1 MDDIEPF
8 RTVYELGQP
17 LSFLK
22 QKTTQRNG
30 QRPNQGRFPNQI
42 QSSNQWA
49 NKSAIL
55 NPMQMQMQLPYQ
67 GANQTTWPMASQSQ
81 ILIPYPGEYQV
92 GMPGSASMQLQNQWR
107 NQAAVPVMAEYPVR
121 GASQMLNYHQLQ
133 AQRRA
138 QMQMQMDLQN
148 QGYMPQMQQM
158 YAGAPPLILS
168 NPELQMP
175 APTRPAD
182 ESDVAGLATL
192 MLTPFPTQTPM
203 LASQPLGA
211 QRRRSTYES
220 PQE

>member
-1 MDDIEPF
+1 MIDIEPF
-8 RTVYELGQP
+8 RTVYDSGRP

-30 QRPNQGRFPNQI
+30 QRPNQGRFPNQM
-42 QSSNQWA
+42 QSSNQWV

-55 NPMQMQMQLPYQ
+55 NPMQMQSPYQ
-67 GANQTTWPMASQSQ
+67 GSNQTTWPMVPQTQ
-81 ILIPYPGEYQV
+81 MLIPYPGEHQV
-92 GMPGSASMQLQNQWR
+92 AMPGFASMQLQNQWG
-107 NQAAVPVMAEYPVR
+107 NQAAMPVMAEYPVR
-121 GASQMLNYHQLQ
+121 GTSQMLNYDQLQ

-138 QMQMQMDLQN
+138 QMHMQMNLQN
-148 QGYMPQMQQM
+148 QGYMPQMQQL
-158 YAGAPPLILS
+158 YPEATPLILS
-168 NPELQMP
+168 NPELHMP

-182 ESDVAGLATL
+182 ESDVAGLATQ

-211 QRRRSTYES
+211 QRRRSIYQG

>member
-1 MDDIEPF
+1 MDDVEPF
-8 RTVYELGQP
+8 STLYDIGQP
-17 LSFLK
+17 LSFLQ

-30 QRPNQGRFPNQI
+30 HRPNQGRFPNQM

-55 NPMQMQMQLPYQ
+55 NPMQMQLPYQ
-67 GANQTTWPMASQSQ
+67 GSNQMAWSMTPQSQ
-81 ILIPYPGEYQV
+81 MMMTCPWEHQV
-92 GMPGSASMQLQNQWR
+92 GIPGPTSVQLQNQWGI
-107 NQAAVPVMAEYPVR
+107 QAAVPVMAEYPVR
-121 GASQMLNYHQLQ
+121 GASQMLNYHQLETQ
-133 AQRRA
+133 KRA

-148 QGYMPQMQQM
+148 RGYMPQMQRM
-158 YAGAPPLILS
+158 YAEAPSLILS

-182 ESDVAGLATL
+182 ESDIAGLATQ
-192 MLTPFPTQTPM
+192 MLTPFPTHTPM

-211 QRRRSTYES
+211 QRRRSYYQD